1 MAVNARALTL
11 SLLCEKEEKNGFA
24 NLLLSDTVLEKAGDD
39 ASFLTA
45 LFYGCAERRL
55 TLDYLA
61 AHFAARPVEEISTP
75 VRFAL
80 HIGLYQIF
88 FMKTP
93 PHAAVSE
100 TVSLLK
106 NKSERGFLNAVLRA
120 AARAEEMP
128 LPPPSRTARYLSV
141 KYSFPLPTVKR
152 FLELYGREDTEK
164 MLTYFNTPLPLTLRA
179 RDAEAKTMLL
189 SRFEGEGIRA
199 ESTAHAENSVRVL
212 SSVSPKALYG
222 FAEGL
227 FFVQDESSSVVSEA
241 LGAKKGDTVIDV
253 CASPGGKTFGA
264 ALSVNGVGSF
274 YAFDLYEGRV
284 SLMKDGARRLS
295 LAVDARVLDAT
306 EGDESLDGQADRV
319 ICDVPC
325 SGLGVLGKKPDLR
338 YRELDLDLPPLQ
350 YKILSRAS
358 RYVKTGGVL
367 VYSTCTLLPEE
378 NEENV
383 RKFLSEHPDF
393 ILEDFSS
400 RGSEPLR
407 SEGGMLTLL
416 PQRDGCDGFF
426 IARLKKI
433 K

>member
-1 MAVNARALTL
+1 MAVNARALAL

-24 NLLLSDTVLEKAGDD
+24 NLLLSDTVLERAGEE
-39 ASFLTA
+39 AAFLTA

-61 AHFAARPVEEISTP
+61 SHFAKRPIEEISAP

-80 HIGLYQIF
+80 HIGLYQMF

-93 PHAAVSE
+93 SYAAVSE

-120 AARAEEMP
+120 ASRAEEMP

-141 KYSFPLPTVKR
+141 KYSFPLSTVKR
-152 FLELYGREDTEK
+152 FLELFGREDTEK
-164 MLTYFNTPLPLTLRA
+164 ILKYFNTPLPLTLRA
-179 RDAEAKTMLL
+179 RDAAAKETLL
-189 SRFEGEGIRA
+189 SRFEEAGVCA
-199 ESTAHAENSVRVL
+199 ESATHAENVIRVL

-222 FAEGL
+222 FREGL
-227 FFVQDESSSVVSEA
+227 FFVQDESSSIVSEA
-241 LGAKKGDTVIDV
+241 LGAREGDTVVDV

-284 SLMKDGARRLS
+284 SLIKDGARRLS

-400 RGSEPLR
+400 RGREPLR

>member
-1 MAVNARALTL
+1 MAVNARSLAL

-24 NLLLSDTVLEKAGDD
+24 NLLLSDAVLEKAGED

-45 LFYGCAERRL
+45 LFYGCAEKRL

-61 AHFAARPVEEISTP
+61 SHFAARSIEELSTQ

-106 NKSERGFLNAVLRA
+106 TKSERGFLNAVLRA
-120 AARAEEMP
+120 ASRTDEMP
-128 LPPPSRTARYLSV
+128 LPPPSRVARYLSV
-141 KYSFPLPTVKR
+141 LYSFPLPAVKR
-152 FLELYGREDTEK
+152 FLELYGQKDTEK
-164 MLTYFNTPLPLTLRA
+164 LLTYFNTPLPLTVRA
-179 RDAEAKTMLL
+179 RDEETKAILL
-189 SRFEGEGIRA
+189 SRFEKDGIDA
-199 ESTAHAENSVRVL
+199 ESTAHAQNSIRVL
-212 SSVSPKALYG
+212 SAVSPKQLYG
-222 FAEGL
+222 FREGL
-227 FFVQDESSSVVSEA
+227 FFVQDESSSIVSEA
-241 LGAKKGDTVIDV
+241 LGAKEGDTVIDV
-253 CASPGGKTFGA
+253 CASPGGKSFGA
-264 ALSVNGVGSF
+264 ALSANGKGLF
-274 YAFDLYEGRV
+274 YAFDLYESRV
-284 SLMKDGARRLS
+284 SLIKDGASRLGLS
-295 LAVDARVLDAT
+295 VNARALDAT
-306 EGDESLDGQADRV
+306 VGDATLDGQADCV

-338 YRELDLDLPPLQ
+338 YREIDLELPLLQ
-350 YKILSRAS
+350 YEILSRAS
-358 RYVKTGGVL
+358 RYLKTGGTI

-378 NEENV
+378 NGENIK
-383 RKFLSEHPDF
+383 KFLLEHPDF
-393 ILEDFSS
+393 VPEDFAS
-400 RGSEPLR
+400 RGREPLR